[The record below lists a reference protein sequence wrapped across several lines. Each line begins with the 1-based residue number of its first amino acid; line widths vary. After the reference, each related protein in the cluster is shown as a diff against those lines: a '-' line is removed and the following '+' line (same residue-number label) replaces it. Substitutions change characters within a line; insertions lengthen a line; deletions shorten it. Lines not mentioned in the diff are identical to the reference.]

1 MAVMVLL
8 EVQANKG
15 TGDELVATF
24 KAILP
29 DTRAFDGFLDIV
41 VPQKQD
47 DKDNLAVV
55 EQWETRQQYEKYL
68 AWRTERGD
76 VKILES
82 MWESPTWRFFDF
94 WGV

>member
-1 MAVMVLL
+1 MACQVLL
-8 EVQANKG
+8 EFRVKDGCHDKLKQH
-15 TGDELVATF
+15 F
-24 KAILP
+24 KQILP
-29 DTRAFDGFLDIV
+29 DTRDYEGCISLYMI
-41 VPQKQD
+41 QD
-47 DKDNLAVV
+47 VENPSQIMVV

-76 VKILES
+76 VEVLES